1 MDSFILKLDP
11 SFTSNI
17 IFFVFMVYAL
27 LLLILIHG
35 KKSER
40 KIFFDDIISYRERVT
55 IMEIGRINR
64 KSPVKQDRRVV
75 SEKKDFSQSF
85 NQAKER
91 KSEEQLNQMIEEIH
105 KKGNRLV
112 ITKTYG
118 DVIAYKKLIKEYLES
133 ILKFMYDTKKDIS
146 FWQTQYFI
154 TIDTIDQKLEEITK
168 SLLKGEGDNLNIAAS
183 IDEIQGLIVD
193 IYR

>member
-1 MDSFILKLDP
+1 
-11 SFTSNI
+11 
-17 IFFVFMVYAL
+17 
-27 LLLILIHG
+27 
-35 KKSER
+35 
-40 KIFFDDIISYRERVT
+40 
-55 IMEIGRINR
+55 MEVGRINR
-64 KSPVKQDRRVV
+64 KGIIQQDRRVV

-91 KSEEQLNQMIEEIH
+91 RSEEQLKEMIEEIH

-112 ITKTYG
+112 VTKTYG
-118 DVIAYKKLIKEYLES
+118 DVVAYKKMIKEYLES
-133 ILKFMYDTKKDIS
+133 ILKFMFNTKKDIS

-154 TIDTIDQKLEEITK
+154 TVDTIDAKLEELTTA
-168 SLLKGEGDNLNIAAS
+168 LLKGETDNLNMAAS

>member
-1 MDSFILKLDP
+1 
-11 SFTSNI
+11 
-17 IFFVFMVYAL
+17 
-27 LLLILIHG
+27 
-35 KKSER
+35 
-40 KIFFDDIISYRERVT
+40 
-55 IMEIGRINR
+55 MEISRINR
-64 KSPVKQDRRVV
+64 KNPVKQDRRVI

-85 NQAKER
+85 NQARER
-91 KSEEQLNQMIEEIH
+91 KSEEQLNQMIDEIH

-154 TIDTIDQKLEEITK
+154 TVDTIDEKLEEITK
-168 SLLKGEGDNLNIAAS
+168 SLLIGEGDNLNIASS

>member
-1 MDSFILKLDP
+1 
-11 SFTSNI
+11 
-17 IFFVFMVYAL
+17 
-27 LLLILIHG
+27 
-35 KKSER
+35 
-40 KIFFDDIISYRERVT
+40 
-55 IMEIGRINR
+55 MEISRVNR
-64 KSPVKQDRRVV
+64 KSPIKQDRRVV
-75 SEKKDFSQSF
+75 AEKKDFSQSF
-85 NQAKER
+85 NQARER
-91 KSEEQLNQMIEEIH
+91 KSEEQLKQMIEEIH

-154 TIDTIDQKLEEITK
+154 TVDTIDGKLEDLTK
-168 SLLKGEGDNLNIAAS
+168 SFLTGEVDNLNMAAS

>member
-1 MDSFILKLDP
+1 
-11 SFTSNI
+11 
-17 IFFVFMVYAL
+17 
-27 LLLILIHG
+27 
-35 KKSER
+35 
-40 KIFFDDIISYRERVT
+40 
-55 IMEIGRINR
+55 MEIGRINR

-146 FWQTQYFI
+146 FWRTQYFI

>member
-1 MDSFILKLDP
+1 MRKKLTVND
-11 SFTSNI
+11 I
-17 IFFVFMVYAL
+17 IF
-27 LLLILIHG
+27 
-35 KKSER
+35 
-40 KIFFDDIISYRERVT
+40 YRERVKN
-55 IMEIGRINR
+55 MEISRVNR
-64 KSPVKQDRRVV
+64 KSPIKQDRRVV
-75 SEKKDFSQSF
+75 TEKKDFSQSF
-85 NQAKER
+85 NQARER
-91 KSEEQLNQMIEEIH
+91 KSEEQLKQMIEEIH

-154 TIDTIDQKLEEITK
+154 TVDTIDAKLEDLTK
-168 SLLKGEGDNLNIAAS
+168 SFLTGEVDNLNMAAS

>member
-1 MDSFILKLDP
+1 
-11 SFTSNI
+11 
-17 IFFVFMVYAL
+17 
-27 LLLILIHG
+27 
-35 KKSER
+35 
-40 KIFFDDIISYRERVT
+40 
-55 IMEIGRINR
+55 MEVGRINR
-64 KSPVKQDRRVV
+64 KGIIQQDRRVV

-91 KSEEQLNQMIEEIH
+91 RSEEQLKEMIEEIH

-112 ITKTYG
+112 VTKTYG
-118 DVIAYKKLIKEYLES
+118 DVVAYKKMIKEYLES
-133 ILKFMYDTKKDIS
+133 ILKFMYNTKKDIS

-154 TIDTIDQKLEEITK
+154 TVDTIDAKLEELTT
-168 SLLKGEGDNLNIAAS
+168 SLLKGETDNLNIASS

>member
-1 MDSFILKLDP
+1 
-11 SFTSNI
+11 
-17 IFFVFMVYAL
+17 
-27 LLLILIHG
+27 
-35 KKSER
+35 
-40 KIFFDDIISYRERVT
+40 
-55 IMEIGRINR
+55 MEIGRINR
-64 KSPVKQDRRVV
+64 KAPVKQDTKVI
-75 SEKKDFSQSF
+75 SEKRDFSQSF
-85 NQAKER
+85 NQARER
-91 KSEEQLNQMIEEIH
+91 KSEEQLKEMIENIH

-154 TIDTIDQKLEEITK
+154 TIDTIDQKLEDLTK
-168 SLLKGEGDNLNIAAS
+168 SLLNGEGENLNIASS